1 MNFLQLNPVFPLCK
15 KHVATRRY
23 KNVVGIAA
31 VLLATL
37 MSMGSAVCVAVSH
50 ATAGALTGHDV
61 IVLLP
66 AMYLIANPVQN
77 VGRSLETA
85 EVNAKYYLHI
95 ITVCAI
101 NALLSIWV
109 MQIIV

>member
-23 KNVVGIAA
+23 KNVVGITA
-31 VLLATL
+31 VPLATD
-37 MSMGSAVCVAVSH
+37 SAVGVAVSH

-61 IVLLP
+61 TVLLP
-66 AMYLIANPVQN
+66 AMYLMASTVQN

-85 EVNAKYYLHI
+85 EVNAKCYLHI